1 MDNMV
6 RKVTVYVVTA
16 ELGEISVQV
25 CYESLLS
32 PSTFTH
38 THTEQTTQPLVM
50 HSFVTSNPLPLGY
63 ETQHR
68 MSERER
74 QRQRQR
80 ILKERESFLCVEE
93 DTFHIYA
100 VKEKRD
106 GRK

>member
-1 MDNMV
+1 MWLQQNWVKSLCKYVM
-6 RKVTVYVVTA
+6 KVSYP
-16 ELGEISVQV
+16 LQHS
-25 CYESLLS
+25 
-32 PSTFTH
+32 H